1 MSSHSKCK
9 CYSVAKEQVCT
20 QSWGK
25 PVAWILPTNV
35 GKSYHHKKY
44 CLHRDKQVLKAQ
56 INESSEQKDSNPTLI
71 QAPLGKGTVEPILL
85 DILKP
90 RMKRALEIAML
101 GHNIALLLLSVSSLR
116 EKSNFFRFSE

>member
-1 MSSHSKCK
+1 M
-9 CYSVAKEQVCT
+9 
-20 QSWGK
+20 
-25 PVAWILPTNV
+25 
-35 GKSYHHKKY
+35 
-44 CLHRDKQVLKAQ
+44 LKAQ